1 MPHDIHETCI
11 GCTACAVICPTEAI
25 FGERKG
31 MHVIVPERCIDCG
44 ACGSVCPADAITD
57 QFKALSP
64 QRKRAELPKAVIL
77 PERCTGCE
85 YCVHVCPYDCL
96 DVKGGTTGPGVF
108 GICEINPQKCV
119 GCGLCVA
126 VCDKDAIV
134 VYDKE
139 GKLLDHSFLKLNPAG
154 YASTTLAPL

>member
-1 MPHDIHETCI
+1 MAYTIVETCI
-11 GCTACAVICPTEAI
+11 GCTACAAICPTEAI

-44 ACGSVCPADAITD
+44 ACGSVCPAEAIFDNHEVLTV
-57 QFKALSP
+57 P
-64 QRKRAELPKAVIL
+64 RKRGELPKAKIL

-96 DVKGGTTGPGVF
+96 EVKGGASGPGVF
-108 GICEINPQKCV
+108 GICEIDPKRCV

-134 VYDKE
+134 VETKE
-139 GKLLDHSFLKLNPAG
+139 GALLDHAFLKLNPGG
-154 YASTTLAPL
+154 YQPTTQAKL